1 MSLQKLYRKWKNT
14 GFIRGEGYPATMEI
28 DEVVDT
34 TKKILKDCSNDI
46 NTFKLRHTK
55 NVIVQE
61 KKD

>member
-1 MSLQKLYRKWKNT
+1 
-14 GFIRGEGYPATMEI
+14 MEI

-34 TKKILKDCSNDI
+34 TKQILKDCSNDI
-46 NTFKLRHTK
+46 NTFKLKHTK